1 MFQFSAIT
9 VSVARW
15 KIDTLSPLGDDGEL
29 IVQLE
34 FSDKNMSTLLRDK
47 ELNVWF
53 DFFEFYPCF
62 IFLKHFSMFIS
73 WLKELAKSDWNLN
86 THADYSELKNTRFLR
101 RGFAVLINPSTSRSN
116 IPARRGQ

>member
-1 MFQFSAIT
+1 
-9 VSVARW
+9 
-15 KIDTLSPLGDDGEL
+15 
-29 IVQLE
+29 
-34 FSDKNMSTLLRDK
+34 
-47 ELNVWF
+47 
-53 DFFEFYPCF
+53 
-62 IFLKHFSMFIS
+62 MFIS